1 MLKIACSFED
11 PSRVP
16 NRWIVCAWK
25 KGMKD
30 LLGFLEICCA
40 FIQIDSCNE
49 TFSNHQTSIL
59 TEAMV
64 HLVLVY
70 EKAWLS
76 TVARLIRRS

>member
-25 KGMKD
+25 EGMKD
-30 LLGFLEICCA
+30 LLGFLEISCV

-49 TFSNHQTSIL
+49 TSTL